1 MKQVVTSEK
10 IRSIIVGCKT
20 DESVLEAL
28 NRHKVRFTQDRFT
41 ASLNLYIP
49 VKTGKIRIYRACS
62 RNNPY
67 VVQMLVPVKL
77 TYSGIPT
84 YRPSLPIGSPYT
96 ENEFLNG
103 GKRK

>member
-1 MKQVVTSEK
+1 MKQVITSEK
-10 IRSIIVGCKT
+10 IRLIIAGCKT
-20 DESVLEAL
+20 DKSVFEAL
-28 NRHKVRFTQDRFT
+28 RHHKIRFKQDEFT

-62 RNNPY
+62 RNKPY

-96 ENEFLNG
+96 ENEF
-103 GKRK
+103 